1 MPKDNSNTEKDINA
15 KRKKELKLYER
26 FIRNNDRWLQRIA
39 EAMAKD
45 YDDIMSKSS
54 HLYNDDEN

>member
-26 FIRNNDRWLQRIA
+26 FIRNNDRWLHRIA
-39 EAMAKD
+39 ELRIST
-45 YDDIMSKSS
+45 YFS
-54 HLYNDDEN
+54 

>member
-1 MPKDNSNTEKDINA
+1 MPKDNSNTEDINA
-15 KRKKELKLYER
+15 NRKKELKLYER

-54 HLYNDDEN
+54 QLYNDDEN

>member
-1 MPKDNSNTEKDINA
+1 MPKDNSNTDNNA

-26 FIRNNDRWLQRIA
+26 LIRNNDRWLQRIA

-54 HLYNDDEN
+54 QLYNDDEN

>member
-1 MPKDNSNTEKDINA
+1 MPKDNSNTDNNA

-54 HLYNDDEN
+54 QLYNDDEN

>member
-1 MPKDNSNTEKDINA
+1 MPKDNSNTTD
-15 KRKKELKLYER
+15 RKKELKLYER

-54 HLYNDDEN
+54 QLYNDDEN